1 MRPDLEAGSMGHE
14 YCLHILGV
22 PGHYHRRAQHCLK
35 QNLRLSV
42 IGLVQ

>member
-1 MRPDLEAGSMGHE
+1 MRADLEAGSMGHE

-22 PGHYHRRAQHCLK
+22 PGHYHLRAQHCLK

-42 IGLVQ
+42 TGLVQ